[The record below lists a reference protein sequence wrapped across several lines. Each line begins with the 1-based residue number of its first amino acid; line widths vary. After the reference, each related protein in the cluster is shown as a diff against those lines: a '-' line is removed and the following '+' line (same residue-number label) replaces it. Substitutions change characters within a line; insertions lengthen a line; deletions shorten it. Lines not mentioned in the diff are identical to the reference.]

1 MKNRNKKVIALL
13 LVGAM
18 TMGLGVS
25 VSASEKISEEGVTLT
40 VAGNKPSGLEDWTN
54 LACIQEYKDRLGINL
69 ECDFTET
76 DWPTQRTLL
85 FAGNELPD
93 LIMNAGFSISDV
105 NSYGSQG
112 YLLDFN
118 QYRDIM
124 PNMVATFEEYPE
136 LESFL
141 TTEDGH
147 IYGMTQIRSDMT
159 DRLMRTFIKRTWLE
173 NLGLE
178 VPTTL
183 DELYDVL
190 VAFKEQDA
198 NGNGDATDEIPMLWI
213 PTAATREL
221 REPFWMR
228 LEFILQAGVISPIS
242 FRQTKT
248 TRYILQIPL
257 TITKNS

>member
-18 TMGLGVS
+18 TMGMGVS

-178 VPTTL
+178 VPT
-183 DELYDVL
+183 YSGRAV
-190 VAFKEQDA
+190 
-198 NGNGDATDEIPMLWI
+198 
-213 PTAATREL
+213 
-221 REPFWMR
+221 
-228 LEFILQAGVISPIS
+228 
-242 FRQTKT
+242 
-248 TRYILQIPL
+248 
-257 TITKNS
+257 

>member
-141 TTEDGH
+141 TTE
-147 IYGMTQIRSDMT
+147 
-159 DRLMRTFIKRTWLE
+159 
-173 NLGLE
+173 
-178 VPTTL
+178 
-183 DELYDVL
+183 
-190 VAFKEQDA
+190 VAIFMA
-198 NGNGDATDEIPMLWI
+198 
-213 PTAATREL
+213 
-221 REPFWMR
+221 
-228 LEFILQAGVISPIS
+228 
-242 FRQTKT
+242 
-248 TRYILQIPL
+248 
-257 TITKNS
+257 